1 MAVTRARQVA
11 AADRVVKPHGTTA
24 AKRERILEAAMA
36 VFGAYGYHKGALV
49 EVADRAGM
57 THAGV
62 LHHFG
67 SKEGLLVAV
76 LQYRDGEA
84 VAGID
89 AREQVE
95 GPTFLGH
102 IVETVRQNTERR
114 GVVQAYTVLAG
125 ESVTD
130 GHPAQ
135 EYFRDRLG
143 TLRHKIEGVLA
154 EVAENPD
161 PVELRDAANALIA
174 VMDGLQVQWLL
185 NPDDVDMPR
194 AVSMVLETLLARLGA
209 PGVSDVT
216 AIRATSAADATSA
229 DADAVGTTVLSTSTA
244 DAPPVPSA

>member
-1 MAVTRARQVA
+1 MTVTRATRQPA
-11 AADRVVKPHGTTA
+11 AADRVVKPHGPTA

-49 EVADRAGM
+49 EVAERAGM

-67 SKEGLLVAV
+67 SKEGLLIAV

-95 GPTFLGH
+95 GPAFLSH
-102 IVETVRQNTERR
+102 IVETVRENTERR
-114 GVVQAYTVLAG
+114 GVVQAYTVLSG

-135 EYFRDRLG
+135 EYFRDRLAN
-143 TLRHKIEGVLA
+143 LRHKIEGVLSDVVEDA
-154 EVAENPD
+154 D

-185 NPDDVDMPR
+185 DPDEVDMPR
-194 AVSMVLETLLARLGA
+194 AVSMVLDTLLDRLGA
-209 PGVSDVT
+209 SVPVDVAPSD
-216 AIRATSAADATSA
+216 AAAA
-229 DADAVGTTVLSTSTA
+229 LDAVA
-244 DAPPVPSA
+244 APPAPSA

>member
-1 MAVTRARQVA
+1 MAATRATARQPA
-11 AADRVVKPHGTTA
+11 AADRVVKPHGPTA

-49 EVADRAGM
+49 EVAERAGM

-84 VAGID
+84 VAGLD

-95 GPTFLGH
+95 GPAFLRH
-102 IVETVRQNTERR
+102 ILDTVKENTERP
-114 GVVQAYTVLAG
+114 GVVQAYTVLSG

-135 EYFRDRLG
+135 EYFRERLR
-143 TLRHKIEGVLA
+143 TLRHKIERTLA
-154 EVAENPD
+154 EVTGNSD
-161 PVELRDAANALIA
+161 PAELRDAANTLVA

-185 NPDDVDMPR
+185 SPDEVDMTR
-194 AVSMVLETLLARLGA
+194 TVKRTLDMLLDRL
-209 PGVSDVT
+209 
-216 AIRATSAADATSA
+216 SAA
-229 DADAVGTTVLSTSTA
+229 
-244 DAPPVPSA
+244 

>member
-1 MAVTRARQVA
+1 MAVTRATRQLA
-11 AADRVVKPHGTTA
+11 AADRVVKPHGPTA

-49 EVADRAGM
+49 EVAERAGM

-67 SKEGLLVAV
+67 SKEGLLIAV

-95 GPTFLGH
+95 GPAFLRH
-102 IVETVRQNTERR
+102 IVETVRENTERR
-114 GVVQAYTVLAG
+114 GVVQAYTVLSG

-135 EYFRDRLG
+135 EYFRDRLAN
-143 TLRHKIEGVLA
+143 LRHKIEGVLSD
-154 EVAENPD
+154 VVENAD

-185 NPDDVDMPR
+185 DPDEVDMPR
-194 AVSMVLETLLARLGA
+194 AVSMVLDTLLARLGA
-209 PGVSDVT
+209 S
-216 AIRATSAADATSA
+216 
-229 DADAVGTTVLSTSTA
+229 DAVELTPIVA
-244 DAPPVPSA
+244 DDPAVAVGAPPAPSA